1 MNTHDCAK
9 HTHAGPLWDTHTYTH
24 ARYTLRVLLESFST
38 QNHLTVFPLSVK
50 ASLKPHFPSNHF
62 WIPNQKS
69 SLPPRLTKPPT
80 GSLLPAL
87 LWLALGLRHPG
98 TPSAL
103 LLAWKLCAG
112 RDQAPQLS
120 AGAPQVWPAFS
131 HSTVG
136 LFLVGWVDVIFLLG
150 CCTMRHLASGIF
162 ICFPLSAG
170 CCCFPLGL
178 PSF

>member
-9 HTHAGPLWDTHTYTH
+9 HTHAGPLWDTHIYTH
-24 ARYTLRVLLESFST
+24 TRYPLWVLLESFST
-38 QNHLTVFPLSVK
+38 QSHLTAFPLRVK

-62 WIPNQKS
+62 RIPSQKS

-87 LWLALGLRHPG
+87 PWLALGLRHPG

-136 LFLVGWVDVIFLLG
+136 LFLVGWGRCHFSPGMLHNEAPGFWNLHLFSTVCWLL
-150 CCTMRHLASGIF
+150 
-162 ICFPLSAG
+162 
-170 CCCFPLGL
+170 CFPLGL